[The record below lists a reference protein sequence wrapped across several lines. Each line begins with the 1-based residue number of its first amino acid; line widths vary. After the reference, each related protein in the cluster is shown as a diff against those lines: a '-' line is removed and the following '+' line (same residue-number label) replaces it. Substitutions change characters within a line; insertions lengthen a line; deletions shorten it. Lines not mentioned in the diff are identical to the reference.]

1 MPPPNGWFKENVDA
15 AINRSNQTVGLGV
28 IIRDSR
34 SETIATEVQR
44 VGLKG
49 DVAYME
55 AEAINLGIQVAQI
68 VKCQPMIV
76 ESYSKEVVDL
86 ARNRKGCLL
95 EIFW

>member
-15 AINRSNQTVGLGV
+15 AIIRSNLTVGLRV

-34 SETIATEVQR
+34 GETIAAEVQK

-55 AEAINLGIQVAQI
+55 AEAVNLGIQVAQI
-68 VKCQPMIV
+68 VKRQPMIV
-76 ESYSKEVVDL
+76 ESDSKEVVNL

>member
-1 MPPPNGWFKENVDA
+1 MPPPNWWFKENVDA
-15 AINRSNQTVGLGV
+15 AIIRSNQTVGLRV

-34 SETIATEVQR
+34 GETIAAEVQK

-55 AEAINLGIQVAQI
+55 AEAVNLGIQVAQI
-68 VKCQPMIV
+68 VKRQPMIV
-76 ESYSKEVVDL
+76 ESDSKEVVDL
-86 ARNRKGCLL
+86 ARNRKGYLL